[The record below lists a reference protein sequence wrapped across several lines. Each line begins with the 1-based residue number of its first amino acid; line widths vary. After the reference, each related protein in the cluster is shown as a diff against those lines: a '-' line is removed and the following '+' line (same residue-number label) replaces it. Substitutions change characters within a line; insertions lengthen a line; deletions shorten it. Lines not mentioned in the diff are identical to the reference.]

1 MNTNPKRNYQSHED
15 HLDLEGL
22 ELLLDH
28 AHLEIPQVPVV
39 PVSETKLVQNLLEQL
54 VRVTDLV
61 KDTSE
66 RLASAHQRLNQLST
80 LVTTQAKQMELLD
93 HYQIQAARAASLE
106 NQLAAANAEL
116 EHHRQPLSRKLL
128 FWVK

>member
-1 MNTNPKRNYQSHED
+1 MNTNPKNELQSHED
-15 HLDLEGL
+15 ILDLDGL

-28 AHLEIPQVPVV
+28 AHMEIPATPVT
-39 PVSETKLVQNLLEQL
+39 PVSEAKLIQNLLEQL
-54 VRVTDLV
+54 VRVTELV

-66 RLASAHQRLNQLST
+66 RLASAHQRLSTLSS

-93 HYQIQAARAASLE
+93 HCQVQAARAASLE
-106 NQLAAANAEL
+106 NQLAAANVEL
-116 EHHRQPLSRKLL
+116 EHHRKPLIKKLL

>member
-1 MNTNPKRNYQSHED
+1 MNSKPKKEQQLHED
-15 HLDLEGL
+15 SLDLDGL

-28 AHLEIPQVPVV
+28 AHLEIPESPVA
-39 PVSETKLVQNLLEQL
+39 PISEAQLVQNLLTQL
-54 VRVTDLV
+54 VRVTELV

-66 RLASAHQRLNQLST
+66 RLVGANERLTSLSA

-93 HYQIQAARAASLE
+93 HYQVQAARAASLE
-106 NQLAAANAEL
+106 NQLIAANIEL
-116 EHHRQPLSRKLL
+116 EHHRRPLYRKLL